1 MFLTGRSRRRGLGHL
16 LRHRYLRSRRT
27 ARGPEP
33 YPAMAAVTERLV
45 GRCAAPAQRHP
56 RVLPDQRVV
65 LTEDRDVAADEQRAV
80 RALLYRNFLRHWL
93 LRAAVQAAEVQRARG
108 TALDHLAD
116 LAGRSVVHDD
126 PRPALVVENSG
137 ESAQAFGGMDTE
149 RRLPGD
155 LDLVVRV
162 RTLDRRRVARLLA
175 ETLRGLIGLIV
186 RWIARS
192 FGHLLASMRGLHA
205 NSYGGQRRSAGS
217 LPEPTFPGWSWPPGG
232 APPGEAAPDAVD
244 LPGPQREREAR
255 GPDRAARRSHRL
267 GRLL

>member
-1 MFLTGRSRRRGLGHL
+1 MPGGKPGHVAARRGNWPLPSRNHAAGGQPPAGSSGWPATRWPWPGH
-16 LRHRYLRSRRT
+16 SS
-27 ARGPEP
+27 GPEP

-80 RALLYRNFLRHWL
+80 RALLYRSFLRHWL

-149 RRLPGD
+149 RGLPGD

-175 ETLRGLIGLIV
+175 ETLRSLIGLIV

-192 FGHLLASMRGLHA
+192 FGHL
-205 NSYGGQRRSAGS
+205 
-217 LPEPTFPGWSWPPGG
+217 
-232 APPGEAAPDAVD
+232 
-244 LPGPQREREAR
+244 
-255 GPDRAARRSHRL
+255 
-267 GRLL
+267 